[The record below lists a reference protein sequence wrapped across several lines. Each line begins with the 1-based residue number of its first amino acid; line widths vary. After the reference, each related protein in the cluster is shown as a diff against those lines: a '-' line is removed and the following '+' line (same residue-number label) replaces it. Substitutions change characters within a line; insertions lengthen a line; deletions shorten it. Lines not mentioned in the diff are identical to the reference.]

1 MYLNTKLIFL
11 QMFITWLLTINV
23 QLHIWNALH
32 KLSHNTF
39 DGILSMQSV
48 FKAQTTEYQIH
59 PFFVDSSSFI

>member
-23 QLHIWNALH
+23 QLNIWNALH

-48 FKAQTTEYQIH
+48 FRAQTTQYQIN

>member
-1 MYLNTKLIFL
+1 MYLNTKLNFL

-23 QLHIWNALH
+23 QLNIWNALH

-48 FKAQTTEYQIH
+48 FRAQTTQYQIN